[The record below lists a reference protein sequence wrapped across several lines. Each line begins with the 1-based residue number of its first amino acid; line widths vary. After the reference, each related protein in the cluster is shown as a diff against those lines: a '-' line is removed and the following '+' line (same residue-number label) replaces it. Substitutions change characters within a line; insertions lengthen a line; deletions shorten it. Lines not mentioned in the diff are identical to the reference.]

1 MFNFLK
7 KNIRSSVNGKDMLDD
22 VSYIREIRHIPGT
35 WHQYDILLA
44 ARGYGWETMTDWA
57 AYMEAADLDQISTV
71 TVGETAHSREEELI
85 DQYRNSSGTL
95 KEFSAMKTER
105 GMLAIGG
112 ISRILG
118 VPVKVIWFNQTRVL
132 RLFTPEGDE
141 QLMKRYTETMIRR
154 TFGTPDEMKEA
165 KPVPDNE

>member
-1 MFNFLK
+1 M
-7 KNIRSSVNGKDMLDD
+7 IRSQRLPS
-22 VSYIREIRHIPGT
+22 
-35 WHQYDILLA
+35 
-44 ARGYGWETMTDWA
+44 
-57 AYMEAADLDQISTV
+57 
-71 TVGETAHSREEELI
+71 EEELI

-95 KEFSAMKTER
+95 KEFSALKTER